1 MRTKYLLTAAVLGG
15 LVEFAWGTVSHV
27 ALVLPGT
34 AARSFAD
41 SNAVVQLVRAN
52 APENGIYFD
61 GRGLFAAVAFRPD
74 MSQKFESLARPLI
87 NQLLI
92 EIGVAAVLAWVLLRL
107 PGMTPLQTGIL
118 FAIIGVAA
126 AIEELL
132 PMQNW
137 YGFPRSS
144 SAAETI
150 DLVVGWWL
158 LGLVLGALRN
168 RMAPAP
174 AY

>member
-1 MRTKYLLTAAVLGG
+1 
-15 LVEFAWGTVSHV
+15 
-27 ALVLPGT
+27 
-34 AARSFAD
+34 
-41 SNAVVQLVRAN
+41 
-52 APENGIYFD
+52 
-61 GRGLFAAVAFRPD
+61 